1 MKMRPDAFAE
11 NNQQILEKLEANR
24 PALKEGYEK
33 VRDGWPT
40 YATGEPVSLPEG
52 VSKAKKYVYG
62 DAR

>member
-33 VRDGWPT
+33 VRDGWLTVASDETISTPT
-40 YATGEPVSLPEG
+40 G
-52 VSKAKKYVYG
+52 VAEAKKYVYG